1 MWKPGQLITEV
12 IGNHRHICRVT
23 KRTVPLGQR
32 GKFIQAQHY
41 PKLPLDCWLRITI
54 IVEDYT

>member
-12 IGNHRHICRVT
+12 IGNHRHVCRVT
-23 KRTVPLGQR
+23 KRTTPIGPIMKLILA
-32 GKFIQAQHY
+32 KHY
-41 PKLPLDCWLRITI
+41 PKLPSDCWLRITI

>member
-12 IGNHRHICRVT
+12 IGNHRLVCRVT
-23 KRTVPLGQR
+23 KRTVPLGPI
-32 GKFIQAQHY
+32 GKFIQSKRY
-41 PKLPLDCWLRITI
+41 PKLPSDCWLRITI